1 MASMAI
7 AYNYRKAQG
16 SASDDQSPAWP
27 ELGAPPY
34 PAALFLISYSS
45 YCSSY
50 SYLSLLFVIV
60 ARTLISYPPLL
71 KFRSDL

>member
-1 MASMAI
+1 MRASMAI

-27 ELGAPPY
+27 GLGAPPY
-34 PAALFLISYSS
+34 PALFLISYSS

-50 SYLSLLFVIV
+50 PFTFSSFMLFSL
-60 ARTLISYPPLL
+60 
-71 KFRSDL
+71 

>member
-1 MASMAI
+1 MIASMAI

-27 ELGAPPY
+27 GLGAPHY

-45 YCSSY
+45 LFFLSPYLFLIYIILSLN
-50 SYLSLLFVIV
+50 LSLL
-60 ARTLISYPPLL
+60 L
-71 KFRSDL
+71 

>member
-27 ELGAPPY
+27 GLGAPPY

-45 YCSSY
+45 YCASSY
-50 SYLSLLFVIV
+50 LYLSLLLFIV
-60 ARTLISYPPLL
+60 ARTLISYSPLL
-71 KFRSDL
+71 NS

>member
-1 MASMAI
+1 MRASMAI

-34 PAALFLISYSS
+34 PALFLISYSS
-45 YCSSY
+45 LFFLSIYLFLIY
-50 SYLSLLFVIV
+50 IILSLN
-60 ARTLISYPPLL
+60 LL
-71 KFRSDL
+71 

>member
-45 YCSSY
+45 LFFLSIYLFLIY
-50 SYLSLLFVIV
+50 IILSLN
-60 ARTLISYPPLL
+60 LL
-71 KFRSDL
+71 

>member
-1 MASMAI
+1 MIASMAI

-34 PAALFLISYSS
+34 PALFLVSYSS
-45 YCSSY
+45 YCSSHL
-50 SYLSLLFVIV
+50 YLSLLLVIV
-60 ARTLISYPPLL
+60 TRILISYSLL
-71 KFRSDL
+71 LNS